1 MYRNEFDNLLR
12 QGKTFDAY
20 LFYGQSTYLVDRY
33 TNKIANKLCV
43 DEVALKLYFDEFN
56 VKEAYN
62 ILSQSSLFSS
72 NNTLIV
78 KLDKPLNKKDTTTL
92 IQACNTNSDSTII
105 FSCIGDAEFRTMD
118 KYFSPK
124 TNSVAIRMFSPYPAE
139 ALKLIQDEAK
149 LLNISYDIS
158 ALQHLYMMHKED
170 LSLCINDLQ
179 KLAILDHT
187 INTNDVDQHCF
198 GFNCINLEDF
208 IFNLISLQNINE
220 DIKELLESGTNEI
233 YILNQITTYIQ
244 QLFMIS
250 AYARTIGQPNA
261 KEIFGFAPPKQIW
274 EKKSRLAISIKPQ
287 QYLDMLKFILDIELE
302 LKSSKIDQPKIYLQS
317 MLRKFS
323 VQFR

>member
-1 MYRNEFDNLLR
+1 MKNTLSIIILAA
-12 QGKTFDAY
+12 GKGT
-20 LFYGQSTYLVDRY
+20 RM
-33 TNKIANKLCV
+33 K
-43 DEVALKLYFDEFN
+43 
-56 VKEAYN
+56 
-62 ILSQSSLFSS
+62 SSLPKVLHKISGKEMLYYAI
-72 NNTLIV
+72 NEA
-78 KLDKPLNKKDTTTL
+78 KKISDDIHVVL
-92 IQACNTNSDSTII
+92 YHQASLVQ
-105 FSCIGDAEFRTMD
+105 ETMD